1 MTSDDIAYVRDYI
14 ESRKLSDPHWRGE
27 ALNALSRVAAVAED
41 EGYWRRVAEE
51 TADNLHAAIRR
62 RDARIEELTND
73 PHAWLRRRGARIKEL
88 EGPVAERCAC
98 RRTCMK
104 QDGCRIR

>member
-1 MTSDDIAYVRDYI
+1 MTTLDDIAYVRDYI
-14 ESRKLSDPHWRGE
+14 DSRKTSDPHWRGE
-27 ALNALSRVAAVAED
+27 ALNALSRVAAEVERLRA
-41 EGYWRRVAEE
+41 G
-51 TADNLHAAIRR
+51 
-62 RDARIEELTND
+62 DA
-73 PHAWLRRRGARIKEL
+73 

>member
-27 ALNALSRVAAVAED
+27 ALNALSRVAAVVED
-41 EGYWRRVAEE
+41 EGYWWRVAEE

-62 RDARIEELTND
+62 RDARI
-73 PHAWLRRRGARIKEL
+73 KEL
-88 EGPVAERCAC
+88 EGPVVERCAC
-98 RRTCMK
+98 RRACMK